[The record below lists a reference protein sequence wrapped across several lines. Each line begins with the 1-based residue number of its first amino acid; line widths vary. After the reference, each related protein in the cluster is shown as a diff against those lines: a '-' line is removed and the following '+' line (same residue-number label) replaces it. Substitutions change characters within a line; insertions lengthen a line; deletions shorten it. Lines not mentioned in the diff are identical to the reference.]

1 MSGSKAADGVA
12 RTGRILV
19 IGGGLLAGIGVLVGA
34 SGQAVGLGA
43 AGPGGLLVIGALGLL
58 GVGCAVLSLAA
69 PSPVRDRA
77 VRSSLA
83 IVAAG
88 ALAITAS
95 AIASASS
102 EYDSLESL
110 PIVLL
115 TLGGGLALL
124 VGLAALAISLPVALA
139 RRR

>member
-1 MSGSKAADGVA
+1 
-12 RTGRILV
+12 V

-77 VRSSLA
+77 VRSSLG
-83 IVAAG
+83 IVAGG
-88 ALAITAS
+88 ALAIMAS
-95 AIASASS
+95 AIASGAS

-115 TLGGGLALL
+115 TLGGGVALL